1 MSLAGKRALVTG
13 GSRGIGRGIVLK
25 LAEQGATVAINY
37 LQNAAAAEH
46 TLARVRDLGGDG
58 FTVQADV
65 SRPEEVTR
73 MVQRVKAE
81 FGTLDILVN
90 NALGDL
96 LSFFRPP
103 LAISLE
109 QWDAAFGVQARAFL
123 VGVQQATPLMR
134 AGGRIFAISYYPGS
148 HAGGFLSY
156 FAMGTN
162 KAALEA
168 MCRYFAVA
176 LAPRGITVNA
186 ICPGVTDDS
195 IVNALPQAAQD
206 QMLGWLRRG
215 WTPMGRPGTPADIGN
230 AVALLAADEAGW
242 ITGQTIAIDGGASLM
257 NPEIPLELQ
266 RAE

>member
-1 MSLAGKRALVTG
+1 MALTGKRALVTG

-25 LAEQGATVAINY
+25 LAEQGAAVAINY
-37 LQNAAAAEH
+37 VRDAGAAED
-46 TLARVRDLGGDG
+46 TLAKVRSLGADG

-65 SRPEEVTR
+65 SRPEEVGC
-73 MVQRVKAE
+73 MLQRVKTE
-81 FGTLDILVN
+81 FGGLDIFVS
-90 NALGDL
+90 NALGDML
-96 LSFFRPP
+96 GFFRPP
-103 LAISLE
+103 METSLE

-123 VGVQQATPLMR
+123 VGVQQATPLMGT
-134 AGGRIFAISYYPGS
+134 GGRVFAISYYPGS
-148 HAGGFLSY
+148 HAGGFLPY

-186 ICPGVTDDS
+186 ICPGITDDS
-195 IVNALPQAAQD
+195 ILNALPQAVQD

-230 AVALLAADEAGW
+230 AITLLAAEEAAW
-242 ITGQTIAIDGGASLM
+242 ITGQTIVVDGGASLM
-257 NPEIPLELQ
+257 NPEVPLEFQ
-266 RAE
+266 RAG